1 MYKNRQKIWFFINK
15 KGTDYCWK
23 IKKTRHV
30 CRMNRTSINKE
41 PFFEQSWTRERERE
55 RDFVDLA
62 LASETEAYFA
72 YVYILTLV

>member
-41 PFFEQSWTRERERE
+41 PFFEQSWTRERER
-55 RDFVDLA
+55 DFVDLA